1 MEIREEVSE
10 GLTVLVPIARVD
22 SATAK
27 AFEAKVVAVVN
38 SGAPRIL
45 IDFAEMDYIS
55 SAGLRVVLVG
65 AKMTRA
71 PRKFAL
77 CSMKPHIREI
87 FDVSGFAKILQI
99 HPDRA
104 TAVAAMPPA

>member
-1 MEIREEVSE
+1 MEIREDQAD
-10 GLTVLVPIARVD
+10 GAIILVPVARVD

-27 AFEAKVVAVVN
+27 AFEVRVLAAVN
-38 SGAPRIL
+38 SGSGKIV
-45 IDFAEMDYIS
+45 IDFAELDYIS

-77 CSMKPHIREI
+77 CGMKPHIREI
-87 FDVSGFAKILQI
+87 FDVSGFARILTI
-99 HPDRA
+99 LPDRA
-104 TAVAAMPPA
+104 AALSA

>member
-1 MEIREEVSE
+1 MEIKEEQVD
-10 GLTVLVPIARVD
+10 GAAILVPVNRVD

-27 AFEAKVVAVVN
+27 AFEAKVLQVVN
-38 SGAPRIL
+38 SGAQRIV
-45 IDFAEMDYIS
+45 IDFAELDYIS

-77 CSMKPHIREI
+77 CGMKPHIHEI
-87 FDVSGFAKILQI
+87 FAVSGFAKILAI

-104 TAVAAMPPA
+104 GALSC

>member
-1 MEIREEVSE
+1 MEIKQESLGEAVI
-10 GLTVLVPIARVD
+10 LVPVGRVD

-27 AFEAKVVAVVN
+27 AFEARLLQVVN
-38 SGAPRIL
+38 SGAVRVVV
-45 IDFAEMDYIS
+45 DFSELDYIS

-77 CSMKPHIREI
+77 CGMKPHIREV
-87 FDVSGFAKILQI
+87 FDVSGFAKILSI
-99 HPDRA
+99 LPDRA
-104 TAVAAMPPA
+104 AAAAS

>member
-1 MEIREEVSE
+1 MEIKEDAIGEAV
-10 GLTVLVPIARVD
+10 VLIPQTRVD

-27 AFEAKVVAVVN
+27 AFEGKVVAVVN
-38 SGAPRIL
+38 SGAPRII
-45 IDFAEMDYIS
+45 IDFCDLDYIS

-77 CSMKPHIREI
+77 CGMKPQIREI
-87 FDVSGFAKILQI
+87 FDVSGFSKILAI
-99 HPDRA
+99 HPDRD
-104 TAVAAMPPA
+104 TALSA

>member
-1 MEIREEVSE
+1 MEIKAELTDELAVLIPVS
-10 GLTVLVPIARVD
+10 RVD

-27 AFEAKVVAVVN
+27 AFEAKVIAVVN
-38 SGAPRIL
+38 SGVPRIL
-45 IDFAEMDYIS
+45 IDFSEMDYIS

-65 AKMTRA
+65 AKMTRT
-71 PRKFAL
+71 PRRFAL
-77 CSMKPHIREI
+77 CGMKPHIREI

-104 TAVAAMPPA
+104 AAAAAM